1 MTINLIN
8 IDTYLKAVVR
18 TSRAIWESLRN
29 QVSSLINIFFTVLP
43 YSQHYI
49 GTRKRHR
56 FLQGDV
62 QTLISDQTAW
72 TQYAGSSRFF
82 PCNNTEKNREL
93 EVKMTFW

>member
-29 QVSSLINIFFTVLP
+29 QVSSLIIIFFTVLP
-43 YSQHYI
+43 YSQHRI

-62 QTLISDQTAW
+62 QTLISDQTVDPICWILEIFSVQQYGEKSRAW
-72 TQYAGSSRFF
+72 
-82 PCNNTEKNREL
+82 
-93 EVKMTFW
+93 